1 MTVGRAILVLIL
13 LAGLSAA
20 ALALVSRAPAAI
32 RQADPGPDATDASN
46 GAKFTSE
53 QIARHGAYRGP
64 AYLSVVLS
72 VALQIAS
79 LWLLGR
85 YIVPRFVPRFGAV
98 PGGWLSMVILV
109 TVLVVVAMT
118 VVSLPSSYVRGLQ
131 MDRAWGLSTQTSG
144 AWLADQGRG
153 LLVGLVTAIVAAV
166 VFFGL
171 VRAFP
176 RTWWLWGW
184 AGFTLLTLLLTF
196 LWPIVI
202 APLFNRFTPLEQGPL
217 RDRVVSLAAEAG
229 VDIDEVLVA
238 DASKRTTAENAYV
251 AGVGSSKRMV
261 LYDTLLDAGDTDQT
275 AYVVA
280 HELGHEVHSH
290 IWKFVALSSAS
301 LVAAFA
307 ALWWLAERTDVWRWV
322 GASGIGDVRAL
333 PLLVILTIVGGLLF
347 LPVQNAVSRSF
358 EKEADRVAISL
369 TDDPD
374 TAVKVYRRLAFSN
387 LADLR
392 PPRVAVWA
400 LFSHPPIPERIRN
413 VLEPHR
419 SD

>member
-32 RQADPGPDATDASN
+32 RQAEPGPGATDASN
-46 GAKFTSE
+46 GADFTSE

-72 VALQIAS
+72 VVLQVVT

-85 YIVPRFVPRFGAV
+85 YIVPRFVPRFSAV

-109 TVLVVVAMT
+109 TVLVVVTLT

-144 AWLADQGRG
+144 AWLSDQGRS

-202 APLFNRFTPLEQGPL
+202 APLFNRFTPLEQGTL
-217 RDRVVSLAAEAG
+217 RDRVVALAGEAG
-229 VDIDEVLVA
+229 VEIDEVLVA

-290 IWKFVALSSAS
+290 IWKFVAVSSAS

-307 ALWWLAERTDVWRWV
+307 ALWWLAERTDIWRWA

-333 PLLVILTIVGGLLF
+333 PLLVILTIVGGFLF

-369 TDDPD
+369 TEDPD
-374 TAVKVYRRLAFSN
+374 TAVTVYRRLAFSN

-392 PPRVAVWA
+392 PARAAVWA
-400 LFSHPPIPERIRN
+400 LFSHPPIPERIEN
-413 VLEPHR
+413 VLAP
-419 SD
+419 SDR

>member
-1 MTVGRAILVLIL
+1 MTVGRTILVLIL

-20 ALALVSRAPAAI
+20 ALALVSRTPASV
-32 RQADPGPDATDASN
+32 RQADPGPEAIDASN
-46 GAKFTSE
+46 GADFTSQ
-53 QIARHGAYRGP
+53 QIARHGAYRRA
-64 AYLSVVLS
+64 AYLSVLLS
-72 VALQIAS
+72 IALQIAS

-85 YIVPRFVPRFGAV
+85 YVVPRFVPRFSAV
-98 PGGWLSMVILV
+98 PGGWLSAVILV
-109 TVLVVVAMT
+109 TVLVVVTMT

-144 AWLADQGRG
+144 GWLVDQARG
-153 LLVGLVTAIVAAV
+153 LLVGLVTAAVAAV

-202 APLFNRFTPLEQGPL
+202 APLFNKFTPLEQGAL
-217 RDRVVSLAAEAG
+217 RDRVVSLANEAG
-229 VDIDEVLVA
+229 VDIEEVLVA

-251 AGVGSSKRMV
+251 AGIGSSKRMV

-301 LVAAFA
+301 LAAAFA
-307 ALWWLAERTDVWRWV
+307 ALWWLSAKTEIWRWV
-322 GASGIGDVRAL
+322 GAWEIGDVRAL
-333 PLLVILTIVGGLLF
+333 PLLVILTILGGLLF
-347 LPVQNAVSRSF
+347 LPVQNAISRSF

-392 PPRVAVWA
+392 PPRAAVWA
-400 LFSHPPIPERIRN
+400 LFSHPPIPERIEN
-413 VLEPHR
+413 VLSPPP
-419 SD
+419 D